1 MERKSNLYSVNELN
15 APLKNI
21 DMTAIEFQF
30 KLVSLH
36 EPLMRYAY
44 SLTANNDDAKDLV
57 QETFLKA
64 LKYYEKYVHET
75 NFKGWICTIMRNT
88 YINEYRR
95 SFRYA
100 IFSDHAKSEQLQ
112 NEVPASGSGD
122 PVSIYRSKELENII
136 DSLHDDLKL
145 PFKMHQE
152 GFKYKEIAESLS
164 LNIGT
169 VKSRI
174 FVARRKMIKQLN

>member
-1 MERKSNLYSVNELN
+1 
-15 APLKNI
+15 
-21 DMTAIEFQF
+21 MTAIEFQF

-44 SLTANNDDAKDLV
+44 SLTTNEDDAKDLV

-64 LKYYEKYVHET
+64 LKYCDSFVHET

-88 YINEYRR
+88 FINEYRR

-100 IFSDHAKSEQLQ
+100 ILHDHTKSALSQDEIHG
-112 NEVPASGSGD
+112 SGSD
-122 PVSIYRSKELENII
+122 NPVSIYRSKELQNII

-164 LNIGT
+164 MNIGT

-174 FVARRKMIKQLN
+174 FVARRKMIKQLD